1 MIERRK
7 NVVTICS
14 TVGGIFFFFPSEVRE
29 THWITTFMRLL
40 LCQHNRDQP
49 IVLRA
54 VDKLCSV
61 QS

>member
-14 TVGGIFFFFPSEVRE
+14 TVGGIFFPSDVRE
-29 THWITTFMRLL
+29 THWITTFTRLL

-54 VDKLCSV
+54 ADKLRFV

>member
-14 TVGGIFFFFPSEVRE
+14 TVGGIFFFPSEFRE